1 MSKLLRFPL
10 LLLLLFYGNLRGQ
23 TIQKDYNFVSIK
35 EGIPKVGIPDI
46 VQDNEGF
53 IWIATNATG
62 LFKFDGINYTSYKHI
77 LNDSTSLSSSRVDCT
92 FIDSKK
98 RLWVGTESGLDLY
111 NSALDQFQRITL
123 DTANPNADKITTIT
137 EDASNHLYIGTYGN
151 GIFKVNLSTL
161 EVEKVSNSTFH
172 NQTHRIN
179 INGIEHVGGNKLYVA
194 TNFGLKEID
203 ISENK
208 LTHAN
213 FYTKDKSSF
222 NIDIS
227 TLFVDRNNQLWVG
240 TQAHEGIYKCTLNKN
255 QNYSIID
262 VKQIKIT
269 SKKIITLAQ
278 LPDNSMLIGTEND
291 GLFHLNK
298 KDEVIKNYIYS
309 KEDENSL
316 LHNSIW
322 KLYVDSDDR
331 IWMGYFNSGV
341 AISDALFDKFKDIK
355 SSPNKDNSLK
365 ITSIMALIKD
375 EDENLWMATDGGG
388 IDVLNRES
396 NKITHINT
404 EDQNEFSGLKSNHI
418 MSLLKDSKG
427 NIWAG
432 SWDNGMFYLKKGS
445 KKFIHYASENA
456 AGLNSNTIRS
466 IAEDAKG
473 IIWIGT
479 SFQGLHAFNP
489 KTKQFKHFNS
499 NDFVKNRLNT
509 TDVSKVLVDGKDNLW
524 LGSVDGL
531 FKIEK
536 EGMQIKKIHAFTDRI
551 NKTFSST
558 SNTNYILSIY
568 EDAQENIWIGTRGTG
583 LYKYNTLKDEL
594 TWFNKSNG
602 LVEDN
607 VGAIIEDAENNIWI
621 SGNSGLTKIELEPLI
636 YTNFTF
642 NDGLLSNDFNSGAV
656 LKDCTGMLYFGNLKG
671 LDYFHPNSLKI
682 NAKVPI
688 LHLTDFKLFNE
699 KVIPNT
705 DDSPLN
711 KVISETNSITLNS
724 AQSVFTIEYTG
735 INFTRPEKNSYA
747 YYLEGYEDS
756 WNYVGQKRSATYTN
770 LDQGNYTFKLKA
782 ANNDG
787 IWNETP
793 LEFSIKILPPW
804 WKSTWAITSYILLFL
819 LSFYY
824 LNYLTQNRIKEKE
837 LIRNERMQR
846 LQMDELNQKKIQF
859 FTNISHEFRT
869 PLTLIMN
876 PLKDIIHDTNLVL
889 PYHVK
894 NKHAIINKNAD
905 RLYRLIN
912 ELMDFRKL
920 EFNKLHV
927 KARALNLLDF
937 TKNII
942 SYFKEEAHTKN
953 ILLSVDSDN
962 PNLTIWADSKMLE
975 KIIFNLLS
983 NAIKITPEGGAINI
997 DLLATEQ
1004 LYHLPLVNET
1014 EDVQAVEIII
1024 SDTGPGLEA
1033 EEAEKIFERFYQVEN
1048 QSKTYFGGTGIG
1060 LEVVQSFVE
1069 LHKGKIEVSSTVGV
1083 GTTFKILFPTGNSH
1097 LNENQIILDEGSE
1110 FLKEDSFSYV
1120 PTVQIE
1126 DGPELEPSDETTI
1139 KQHTVLVVED
1149 NVELRNYLKQELSR
1163 QYKVLIAQHGAE
1175 GLKIAKESFP
1185 DVIITD
1191 VVMPEVDGM
1200 EFCKQLK
1207 KDMSTSHI
1215 PVLMLTAKAKVE
1227 DRIEGIET
1235 GADAYLVKPFNIRL
1249 LKLRLAQLI
1258 TSRQLIFNKYFSV
1271 ISDLPEDVSS
1281 TPLDKE
1287 FIENVLN
1294 HISENI
1300 GDPNLNVETL
1310 ATELKLSRSQFY
1322 RKIKALTNQ
1331 TASEFL
1337 RNIRLQ
1343 KAKQILEMGETNIGK
1358 VCYAIGFSSHSYF
1371 TKCFKNAF
1379 GILPTEVKTKKIS

>member
-1 MSKLLRFPL
+1 MKKTICLSL
-10 LLLLLFYGNLRGQ
+10 LLLWVFYSYA
-23 TIQKDYNFVSIK
+23 QKQNQQQQYDFVSIK

-46 VQDNEGF
+46 VQDHKGF

-62 LFKFDGINYTSYKHI
+62 LFKFDGINYTSYKHV

-92 FIDSKK
+92 FIDSKQ
-98 RLWVGTESGLDLY
+98 RLWVGTENGLDLY
-111 NSALDQFQRITL
+111 HSATDQFQRFIL
-123 DTANPNADKITTIT
+123 DPNNPNSDKITTIT
-137 EDASNHLYIGTYGN
+137 EDASNHLYVGTYGN
-151 GIFKVNLSTL
+151 GIYKLNIDTFK
-161 EVEKVSNSTFH
+161 VEKVGNSTF
-172 NQTHRIN
+172 QDQSHRIN
-179 INGIEHVGGNKLYVA
+179 TNCIEHVGNNKLYVA
-194 TNFGLKEID
+194 TNYGLKEID
-203 ISENK
+203 VSENK
-208 LTHAN
+208 LVHAN

-222 NIDIS
+222 ETEIS
-227 TLFVDRNNQLWVG
+227 TLMVDRNNHLWIG
-240 TQAHEGIYKCTLNKN
+240 TQANQGVYKCALNKN
-255 QNYSIID
+255 QNYSIIA
-262 VKQIKIT
+262 VKQIPLT
-269 SKKIITLAQ
+269 TKKIITLAQ
-278 LPDNSMLIGTEND
+278 LPDDTMMIGTEND
-291 GLFHLNK
+291 GLFHLDHN
-298 KDEVIKNYIYS
+298 DAIVKNYIYS

-322 KLYVDSDDR
+322 KLYVDNDGR

-341 AISDALFDKFKDIK
+341 AISDALYDKFEDIK

-388 IDVLNRES
+388 IDVLNTKS
-396 NKITHINT
+396 YKITHINN
-404 EDQNEFSGLKSNHI
+404 EDQSVYSGLTSNHI
-418 MSLLKDSKG
+418 MSLFKDSNG

-432 SWDNGMFYLKKGS
+432 SWDHGLFFLKKGS
-445 KKFIHYASENA
+445 RKFICYSTENA
-456 AGLNSNTIRS
+456 KGLQSNTIRS
-466 IAEDAKG
+466 ITEDAEG

-489 KTKQFKHFNS
+489 KTQNFKHFNS
-499 NDFVKNRLNT
+499 EAFVKHRLNT
-509 TDVSKVLVDGKDNLW
+509 TDVSKVLVDTNDDLW

-536 EGMQIKKIHAFTDRI
+536 DGMRIKKIHPFSDKI
-551 NKTFSST
+551 NKTFNST

-568 EDAQENIWIGTRGTG
+568 EDSKANIWVGTRGTG
-583 LYKYNTLKDEL
+583 LYQYNTSNKQLE
-594 TWFNKSNG
+594 WFNRSNG
-602 LVEDN
+602 LDEDN
-607 VGAIIEDAENNIWI
+607 VAAIIEDADNNIWV
-621 SGNSGLTKIELEPLI
+621 SGNSGLTKIELEPLG
-636 YTNFTF
+636 YTNYTI

-656 LKDCTGMLYFGNLKG
+656 LKDCQDMLYFGNLKG
-671 LDYFHPNSLKI
+671 LDYFHPNNLKT
-682 NAKVPI
+682 NAKVPV
-688 LHLTDFKLFNE
+688 LHLTDLKLFNE
-699 KVIPNT
+699 KVTPNQ

-711 KVISETNSITLNS
+711 KTISETSSITLNS

-735 INFTRPEKNSYA
+735 INFTRPEKNNYA

-782 ANNDG
+782 SNNDG
-787 IWNETP
+787 VWTETP
-793 LEFSIKILPPW
+793 LELSIEILPPW
-804 WKSTWAITSYILLFL
+804 WKSNWAITLYVLLFL
-819 LSFYY
+819 ISFYY
-824 LNYLTQNRIKEKE
+824 LNYLTQSRIKEKE

-846 LQMDELNQKKIQF
+846 LQQEELNQKKIQF

-876 PLKDIIHDTNLVL
+876 PLKDLIHDTQLIL
-889 PYHVK
+889 PHHVK

-920 EFNKLHV
+920 EMHKLHV
-927 KARALNLLDF
+927 KAREINLLDF
-937 TKNII
+937 TKNIV
-942 SYFKEEAHTKN
+942 SYFKEEAINKN

-962 PNLTIWADSKMLE
+962 PHVTVWADIKMLE

-1004 LYHLPLVNET
+1004 LYHLPLANKDEN
-1014 EDVQAVEIII
+1014 VQAVEIII
-1024 SDTGPGLEA
+1024 SDTGPGLNP

-1060 LEVVQSFVE
+1060 LEVVQSFVQ
-1069 LHKGKIEVSSTVGV
+1069 LHKGNIEVSSKVGE
-1083 GTTFKILFPTGNSH
+1083 GTTFKILLPTGYSH
-1097 LNENQIILDEGSE
+1097 FEVNQIVFDDASE
-1110 FLKEDSFSYV
+1110 FLKDDDFSYV
-1120 PTVQIE
+1120 PTVT
-1126 DGPELEPSDETTI
+1126 LEEEEEHLEGASQ
-1139 KQHTVLVVED
+1139 KQHTILVVED
-1149 NVELRNYLKQELSR
+1149 NQELRAYLKLELGK
-1163 QYKVLIAQHGAE
+1163 QYKVLIANNGAE
-1175 GLKIAKESFP
+1175 GLKIAKETFP
-1185 DVIITD
+1185 DVVLTD
-1191 VVMPEVDGM
+1191 VVMPEMDGM
-1200 EFCKQLK
+1200 EFCKHLK
-1207 KDMSTSHI
+1207 KDLSTSHI

-1227 DRIEGIET
+1227 DRIQGIET

-1271 ISDLPEDVSS
+1271 ISEVPQDVNS

-1294 HISENI
+1294 HINKNI
-1300 GDPNLNVETL
+1300 SDPNLNVESL
-1310 ATELKLSRSQFY
+1310 ASQLNLSRSQFY

-1343 KAKQILEMGETNIGK
+1343 KAKQILEMGETNISK
-1358 VCYAIGFSSHSYF
+1358 VCYATGFSSHSYF
-1371 TKCFKNAF
+1371 TKCFKNHF
-1379 GILPTEVKTKKIS
+1379 GFLPTEVKTKTAS